1 MTRILTADEF
11 DEMFDSGEDMD
22 DYIDWDDAV
31 DEPVPSGPV
40 VVAVR
45 MELNPAVLS
54 AIDRKAA
61 KAGKTRTAFMEEAIG
76 AALATT

>member
-22 DYIDWDDAV
+22 DYIDWDDVV
-31 DEPVPSGPV
+31 DEPVPAGPV

-76 AALATT
+76 VALATT